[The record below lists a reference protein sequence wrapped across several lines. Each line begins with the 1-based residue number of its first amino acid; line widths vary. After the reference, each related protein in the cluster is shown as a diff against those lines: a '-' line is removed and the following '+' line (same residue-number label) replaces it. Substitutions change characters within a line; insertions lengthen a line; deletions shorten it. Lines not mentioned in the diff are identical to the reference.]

1 MVKLIQTAAWG
12 FHLEDPPIDLEFPVD
27 LQGLPLGVIVGAG
40 KADVARFRLNRLHQP
55 AARASLQRRNRNFTS
70 EARRMRHEF
79 SLADA

>member
-55 AARASLQRRNRNFTS
+55 AARTHF
-70 EARRMRHEF
+70 
-79 SLADA
+79 D